1 MRKAL
6 QNDEPEIGL
15 CEPRLRVLQAE
26 VLQAMQ
32 AADMLRSAPQKLTM
46 IIYEDHHSIHRLS
59 CHHLSTATTSGSAK
73 EHNHPI
79 EAVVVTFEQPGQGLT
94 WRHHEVT

>member
-15 CEPRLRVLQAE
+15 CELRLRFLQAE
-26 VLQAMQ
+26 AMQAMQ
-32 AADMLRSAPQKLTM
+32 AAAMLRSAPQKPTM

-59 CHHLSTATTSGSAK
+59 CHHLSTATTRGSPK

-79 EAVVVTFEQPGQGLT
+79 EAVVVNFEQPGEGLT
-94 WRHHEVT
+94 RRHHDVV